1 MKKSPKFRYLT
12 YMIML
17 LCFYIG
23 QAQFVFD
30 SKQIEH
36 QSLHTHASIFK
47 DESTQ
52 LKIQQV
58 SQLEAKQFTPL
69 IVENT
74 DLGFTTANYW
84 IKFSLRNDRK
94 QSISYYLE
102 TSRPI
107 VDVANLYEF
116 EKGKLIQIQ
125 KSGDNIP
132 VNTKSVKQ
140 RKTLFNID
148 LQPGEAHDYF
158 LQLGSDGEVIN
169 APLVLHSANDLMD
182 ESSYE
187 QIVFGFFY
195 GMLMLSA
202 VIYLFFFFAMK
213 QRVFLN
219 YSLYVFFIG
228 MLQFSLDGFFHY
240 LIDPEGGWLSDKA
253 VIFYAII
260 AGYFLGSYAQSYLRV
275 RRFSVLINR
284 LFYVL
289 YAFLGVL
296 MCITLFLPNLFH
308 LTYPLMNLAGL
319 FELILII
326 TSLFVIYLRSKEVY
340 YFFSFGILSL
350 VTGFVVFI
358 LKNLSLLPVSF
369 ITENS
374 SKLGTG
380 VEVLFLSLSMANL
393 IKQLRDD
400 REKLQGEA
408 LRKSEEMNEMKTY
421 FLSNISHELR
431 TPLNAILNYT
441 DSIKGEVQMSSVLE
455 KCEIISSNSR
465 GLLGSVNDILDFS
478 KIEKGEIQLE
488 RQNFQIKKILDDI
501 VTEMKGR
508 AEQKGLD
515 FQFVVEGNLPY
526 TVFGDAQRIR
536 QMLQNVLGN
545 AVKFTAEGIVKFI
558 VNVETFDNATSLKF
572 TISDSGEGIPKDK
585 MDQIFESFTQQQI
598 DNKRKYGGLGLGLY
612 IVKALVNLH
621 QGTLDL
627 NSMENQGTVCTIAFN
642 LDVVAMNAPVVQ
654 EPVAPNYDLKG
665 KRILV
670 VEDNVMNQM
679 VLKMIFKKWQNL
691 EVDFANHGEEALNYL
706 SEKNYN
712 LILMDLQMPVMD
724 GYETTIA
731 IREGKSGVNESDIP
745 IVAVTADVMETTKER
760 VKEIGM
766 NHYMTKPVDKE
777 MLFQIVSAMAS

>member
-12 YMIML
+12 YLIML
-17 LCFYIG
+17 LCFYLG
-23 QAQFVFD
+23 QAQFIFD

-488 RQNFQIKKILDDI
+488 RQNFQIKKVLDDI

-621 QGTLDL
+621 QGTLNL

-642 LDVVAMNAPVVQ
+642 LDVVAVNAPVVQ

>member
-1 MKKSPKFRYLT
+1 
-12 YMIML
+12 
-17 LCFYIG
+17 
-23 QAQFVFD
+23 
-30 SKQIEH
+30 
-36 QSLHTHASIFK
+36 
-47 DESTQ
+47 
-52 LKIQQV
+52 
-58 SQLEAKQFTPL
+58 
-69 IVENT
+69 
-74 DLGFTTANYW
+74 
-84 IKFSLRNDRK
+84 
-94 QSISYYLE
+94 
-102 TSRPI
+102 
-107 VDVANLYEF
+107 
-116 EKGKLIQIQ
+116 
-125 KSGDNIP
+125 
-132 VNTKSVKQ
+132 
-140 RKTLFNID
+140 
-148 LQPGEAHDYF
+148 
-158 LQLGSDGEVIN
+158 
-169 APLVLHSANDLMD
+169 MD

-275 RRFSVLINR
+275 RRFSVFINR
-284 LFYVL
+284 LFYEL

-340 YFFSFGILSL
+340 YFFSFVILSL

-488 RQNFQIKKILDDI
+488 RQNFQIKKVLDDI

-508 AEQKGLD
+508 AELKGLD

-598 DNKRKYGGLGLGLY
+598 DNKRKYGGLGQGLY

-627 NSMENQGTVCTIAFN
+627 NSMVNQGTVCTIAFN

-654 EPVAPNYDLKG
+654 EPVALNYDLRG

>member
-17 LCFYIG
+17 LCFYLG
-23 QAQFVFD
+23 QAQFIFD

-47 DESTQ
+47 DESTK

-58 SQLEAKQFTPL
+58 SQLETKQFTPI

-132 VNTKSVKQ
+132 VNSKSVKQ

-488 RQNFQIKKILDDI
+488 RQNFQIKKVLDDI

-777 MLFQIVSAMAS
+777 MLFHIVSAMAS